1 MENNEPDFVAI
12 TQEWPQFLCL
22 LCKDKK
28 QMWKTWPLAK
38 TIFKA
43 LYWSRFQSPNR
54 VFLIILAVAYLHSLE
69 MDLYL
74 EIIKTALTAKFCK

>member
-1 MENNEPDFVAI
+1 M
-12 TQEWPQFLCL
+12 
-22 LCKDKK
+22 
-28 QMWKTWPLAK
+28 WPLAK

-54 VFLIILAVAYLHSLE
+54 VFLIILAVAYLHSLG

-74 EIIKTALTAKFCK
+74 EIIKQHSQPNFVNKVEDKFG